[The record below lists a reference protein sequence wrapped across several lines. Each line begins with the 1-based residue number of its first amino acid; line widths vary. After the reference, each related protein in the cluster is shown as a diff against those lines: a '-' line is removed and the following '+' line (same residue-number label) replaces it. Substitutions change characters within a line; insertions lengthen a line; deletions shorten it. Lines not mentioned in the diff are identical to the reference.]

1 MKTKFLFL
9 AVLFSVITL
18 FTQAQRGHQPR
29 CNRPGIGM
37 GKGNITKGEAFYLH
51 KKQHQLRKDRRM
63 ALMNDGRIGPMEHRQ
78 LTKRPSPVTQS
89 KVYSHAQWPQHLSI
103 VWVT

>member
-9 AVLFSVITL
+9 AVLFSMITL

-37 GKGNITKGEAFYLH
+37 GKGQITKEEAFYLH

-78 LTKRPSPVTQS
+78 LQQDRRQLKRA
-89 KVYSHAQWPQHLSI
+89 KFIAMHNGRSI
-103 VWVT
+103 

>member
-9 AVLFSVITL
+9 AVLFSMITL

-78 LTKRPSPVTQS
+78 LQKDRRQLRRAKFVAM
-89 KVYSHAQWPQHLSI
+89 HNGRSI
-103 VWVT
+103 